1 MKDDI
6 LTHPLRSGGYGG
18 RPEEADL
25 GVALDEQ
32 KLERA
37 AAACSENTT
46 IVQAKPA
53 QLTRTQYVTESP
65 ASAESATSW
74 LWRI

>member
-25 GVALDEQ
+25 GVAVDEQ
-32 KLERA
+32 KLERCRRLFGEHDN
-37 AAACSENTT
+37 CSGQAGSVNTD
-46 IVQAKPA
+46 AMCD
-53 QLTRTQYVTESP
+53 
-65 ASAESATSW
+65 
-74 LWRI
+74 